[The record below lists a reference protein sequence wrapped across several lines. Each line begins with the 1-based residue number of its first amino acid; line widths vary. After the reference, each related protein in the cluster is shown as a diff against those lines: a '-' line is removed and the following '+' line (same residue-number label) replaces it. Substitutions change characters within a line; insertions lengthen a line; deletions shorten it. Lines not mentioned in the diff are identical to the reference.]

1 MKEWLM
7 RYRLVTFLGMVFAG
21 LCSAVPVLGSEY
33 PDRPITLYTMV
44 QPGAQI
50 DLLTRGIAKRLNAE
64 LGQPVT
70 VRNAPGGSHGS
81 VMAAELSRAAPD
93 GYTLGIG
100 ATTAYTYAPHHVK
113 TAYSFDDFEYVTLVA
128 LNSSGYVAR
137 ADRPWKTLKDAFA
150 WAKKENKAL
159 IYNFHGTDDRDA
171 LQRIAKAE
179 AVPISLMP
187 SKGGPSVIQAVT
199 GGHADIG
206 YLGAILYDHVKAG
219 RLKLLAS
226 ALSQRLPPIPDVP
239 TLQEQGWDETV
250 EMYVMMVA
258 PKGIPADRM
267 AKVEKVMAKLAA
279 DKETQTFIT
288 EKLLML
294 PVKWGKEH
302 AGTYMKSAY
311 ERFGK
316 EARASAR

>member
-1 MKEWLM
+1 M
-7 RYRLVTFLGMVFAG
+7 FLAG
-21 LCSAVPVLGSEY
+21 LCPAYPVLGSDY

-50 DLLTRGIAKRLNAE
+50 DLLARGIAKRLSAE

-93 GYTLGIG
+93 GYTLGIA
-100 ATTAYTYAPHHVK
+100 ATTAYTYAPHHVQ
-113 TAYSFDDFEYVTLVA
+113 TAYSFDDFAYISLVA

-137 ADRPWKTLKDAFA
+137 ADRPWKTLKDAFDSA
-150 WAKKENKAL
+150 RKENKAL

-171 LQRIAKAE
+171 MQRIAKAE
-179 AVPISLMP
+179 GVRISLMP

-206 YLGAILYDHVKAG
+206 YLGAILFDHVKAG

-226 ALSQRLPPIPDVP
+226 ALSQRLPPIPGVP

-267 AKVEKVMAKLAA
+267 AKLEKFTAKLAA

-294 PVKWGKEH
+294 PVKWGRPH
-302 AGTYMKSAY
+302 AETYMKAAH

-316 EARASAR
+316 QARAGAR

>member
-1 MKEWLM
+1 M
-7 RYRLVTFLGMVFAG
+7 RYRLVTLLSVVFAG
-21 LCSAVPVLGSEY
+21 LCPAYPVLAADY

-50 DLLTRGIAKRLNAE
+50 DLLTRGIAKRLSDE

-81 VMAAELSRAAPD
+81 VMASELRRATPD
-93 GYTLGIG
+93 GYALGIA
-100 ATTAYTYAPHHVK
+100 ATTAYTYAPHHAR
-113 TAYSFDDFEYVTLVA
+113 TAYSIDDFEYITLVA
-128 LNSSGYVAR
+128 LNSSGFVAR
-137 ADRPWKTLKDAFA
+137 ADRPWNTLKDAFA

-179 AVPISLMP
+179 GVNVSLTP

-226 ALSQRLPPIPDVP
+226 ALSNRLPPLPDVP
-239 TLQEQGWDETV
+239 TLKEQGWDETV
-250 EMYVMMVA
+250 EMYVVMVA
-258 PKGIPADRM
+258 PKGIPA
-267 AKVEKVMAKLAA
+267 EVMAKLEKTMADTA
-279 DKETQTFIT
+279 TDKETQSFIT
-288 EKLLML
+288 DKLLML
-294 PVKWGKEH
+294 PVKWGREH
-302 AGTYMKSAY
+302 ARTYMKTAY

-316 EARASAR
+316 QAQAKTQ

>member
-1 MKEWLM
+1 M
-7 RYRLVTFLGMVFAG
+7 RYRLVTLLSVVFAG
-21 LCSAVPVLGSEY
+21 LCSAYPVLAADY

-50 DLLTRGIAKRLNAE
+50 DLLTRGIAKRLSDE

-81 VMAAELSRAAPD
+81 VMAAELRRAPPN
-93 GYTLGIG
+93 GYALGIA
-100 ATTAYTYAPHHVK
+100 ATTAYTYAPHHAQ
-113 TAYSFDDFEYVTLVA
+113 TAYSFDDFEYITLVA
-128 LNSSGYVAR
+128 LNSSGFVAR
-137 ADRPWKTLKDAFA
+137 PDRPWNTLKDAFA
-150 WAKKENKAL
+150 WARKENKAL

-179 AVPISLMP
+179 GVPISLMP

-206 YLGAILYDHVKAG
+206 YVGAILYDHVKAG

-226 ALSQRLPPIPDVP
+226 ALSDRLPPLPDVP
-239 TLQEQGWDETV
+239 TLKEQGWDETV
-250 EMYVMMVA
+250 EMYVVMVA
-258 PKGIPADRM
+258 PKGIPA
-267 AKVEKVMAKLAA
+267 EVMAKLEKAMA
-279 DKETQTFIT
+279 KTATDKETQSFIT

-294 PVKWGKEH
+294 PVKWGREH
-302 AGTYMKSAY
+302 ARAYMKAAY

-316 EARASAR
+316 QAQAGKR